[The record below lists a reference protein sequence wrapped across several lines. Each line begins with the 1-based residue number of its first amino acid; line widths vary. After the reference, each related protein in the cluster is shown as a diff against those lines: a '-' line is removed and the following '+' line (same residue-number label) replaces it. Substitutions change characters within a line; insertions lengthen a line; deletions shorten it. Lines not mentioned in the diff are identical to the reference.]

1 MATEVNEQEQEL
13 TPEQIEEQ
21 EEAAFLSASRGE
33 EPEEEAKPEPDD
45 ETKGAD
51 DDAGKKKDPDQDDA
65 TAATE
70 GGDDNTADATSVDDE
85 LANLPPSV
93 IAKLEE
99 RLTSQIE
106 QRLSGRLRN
115 IEGHIGG
122 LKHNLTELSAA
133 SKAAKEQGGE
143 APSKAQINE
152 AMQSG
157 EKLTALKDDFPEWAE
172 ALQEGLDAVA
182 SRIPQIDEGAI
193 NQRLESTEQTAQQL
207 MQRARQMARL
217 DNTHPDWEQTIQT
230 GAYQNWLANQSEE
243 TRQLAE
249 SSESAADAI
258 KVLNAFQEHTQ
269 ASAPDLTAQRRQTSR
284 LESAITPTTGGQVTR
299 RQPKTEHEEFLEA
312 FNSRG

>member
-1 MATEVNEQEQEL
+1 MTDEVSDQEL
-13 TPEQIEEQ
+13 TPEQLEEQ
-21 EEAAFLSASRGE
+21 EAQDFRSAYSGE
-33 EPEEEAKPEPDD
+33 EPTQTAAEKR
-45 ETKGAD
+45 
-51 DDAGKKKDPDQDDA
+51 DDAAETTEQETNQEGVAEDLEGDA
-65 TAATE
+65 
-70 GGDDNTADATSVDDE
+70 GTADETSVDDE

-99 RLTSQIE
+99 RLISQME
-106 QRLSGRLRN
+106 QRMSGRLRN

-133 SKAAKEQGGE
+133 SKAAREQGGE

-217 DNTHPDWEQTIQT
+217 DHVHPEWEQTIQSD
-230 GAYQNWLANQSEE
+230 AYQNWLANQPADIQ
-243 TRQLAE
+243 QLT
-249 SSESAADAI
+249 SSENAADAI
-258 KVLNAFQEHTQ
+258 KVLNKFQEHHE

-312 FNSRG
+312 FNGRG